1 MLHAMPPLR
10 TCLIAS
16 ALLLG
21 LSRCGAYDPPIAGDH
36 ATDKY
41 KSDLEAC
48 RTSSHHAV
56 YLKNASSPGTW
67 IISPITGPP
76 AVRAAIR
83 ACMQGKGYALRTTGG

>member
-1 MLHAMPPLR
+1 MMFVMPPRR
-10 TCLIAS
+10 TYLIVP

-21 LSRCGAYDPPIAGDH
+21 LSGCGAYDPPVAGDH
-36 ATDKY
+36 ASDKY

-56 YLKNASSPGTW
+56 YLKNAGSPGTW

-83 ACMQGKGYALRTTGG
+83 TCMQGKGYVLVTTGG